1 MAAGRDASLWQHGR
15 VAQEMP
21 LPLWHALSAPPV
33 WLGQGAVQPDG
44 EPASRDALGGPGSMA
59 SPPSP
64 SLWAAAA
71 AGLARRLAAV
81 LLLLGLAVLLT
92 VVAMG
97 YLHRLSHLSALV
109 G

>member
-21 LPLWHALSAPPV
+21 LPHSLSAPPV

-44 EPASRDALGGPGSMA
+44 ELASRDALGGPASMA
-59 SPPSP
+59 SPPSS
-64 SLWAAAA
+64 SLWAASA

-81 LLLLGLAVLLT
+81 LVLLGLAVSLT